1 MDKKEFYVKESL
13 KLFMKYGVK
22 SVTVGQITAKLNISS
37 KTLYVIFGDK
47 TGLVETCFDLYKQH
61 SNKEFEALRADSE
74 NVADMLVRFYNML
87 MESISRINPNFFND
101 IASYFPKIWDS
112 DEAFGINQT
121 RSLMVQG
128 VSEGIFSKAIDI
140 ELCAETLTLLLRS
153 MFEKDPY
160 DSRHGGSQRL
170 LANVL
175 WPYVRGLCTQEGME
189 EFRKYRKLSA
199 QSQENG

>member
-1 MDKKEFYVKESL
+1 MDKKEFYIKESL

-47 TGLVETCFDLYKQH
+47 TGLVEACFDLYKQN
-61 SNKEFEALRADSE
+61 SNKEFESLRSDSE

-87 MESISRINPNFFND
+87 IESLSRINPNFFND
-101 IASYFPKIWDS
+101 ISSYFPKIWDS

-121 RSLMVQG
+121 RSLLDQG

-160 DSRHGGSQRL
+160 DSRYGGSQRL

-189 EFRKYRKLSA
+189 EFRKYRKFMAHS
-199 QSQENG
+199 

>member
-1 MDKKEFYVKESL
+1 MEKKAFYIKESL
-13 KLFMKYGVK
+13 KLFMKFGVK

-37 KTLYVIFGDK
+37 KTLYLIFGDK
-47 TGLVETCFDLYKQH
+47 TALVEACFDLYKEN
-61 SNKEFEALRADSE
+61 SAKEFDFLRSDSD
-74 NVADMLVRFYNML
+74 NVADMLVRFYNTL
-87 MESISRINPNFFND
+87 IESISRINPNFFND

-121 RSLMVQG
+121 RELMKQG
-128 VSEGIFSKAIDI
+128 ISEGIFSKAIDV

-175 WPYVRGLCTQEGME
+175 WPYIRGLCTPEGME
-189 EFRKYRKLSA
+189 EFRKYRKFVAHS
-199 QSQENG
+199 